1 MRFWRLLAVLLCLWG
16 LAGCGAL
23 PAAEQ
28 SGDEAPPAVEAAAP
42 ETDGGLSAA
51 MLERE
56 ARTLTEEEVRA
67 AYDRAETAYGWF
79 YLETL
84 PSGPETQEVDGWT
97 YQRVDYPGME
107 NLADLRAYLRG
118 LFSEE
123 LVDDLLA
130 EGGSH
135 PLYRDVDG
143 VLYVLPT
150 SRERDPSTGAGDRHP
165 RWSTTGET
173 AYSVEVTVDLLDQ
186 RGAVTGVEGYVFPY
200 EFVEDHW
207 VFTDFRLVD

>member
-84 PSGPETQEVDGWT
+84 PSGPQTQEVDGWT
-97 YQRVDYPGME
+97 YERVDYPGME
-107 NLADLRAYLRG
+107 NLAYLQAYLRG
-118 LFSEE
+118 LFSNEM
-123 LVDDLLA
+123 VDDLLA
-130 EGGSH
+130 VGGSH

-143 VLYVLPT
+143 VLYVLP
-150 SRERDPSTGAGDRHP
+150 SGRERDPSKGAAVIQVEH
-165 RWSTTGET
+165 TGET
-173 AYSVEVTVDLLDQ
+173 AYSVDVTVDLLDEN
-186 RGAVTGVEGYVFPY
+186 GETVTGVECYAFPY

-207 VFTDFRLVD
+207 VFTDFRMVY

>member
-84 PSGPETQEVDGWT
+84 PSGPQTQEVDGWT
-97 YQRVDYPGME
+97 YERVVYPAWRIWQIFRPICGDCFPRRWWTICWLWEDPIPFTGMWTE
-107 NLADLRAYLRG
+107 
-118 LFSEE
+118 
-123 LVDDLLA
+123 
-130 EGGSH
+130 
-135 PLYRDVDG
+135 
-143 VLYVLPT
+143 VLYVLP
-150 SRERDPSTGAGDRHP
+150 SGREAGSLQGRGRDPGSSTRGRRHIP
-165 RWSTTGET
+165 WM
-173 AYSVEVTVDLLDQ
+173 
-186 RGAVTGVEGYVFPY
+186 
-200 EFVEDHW
+200 
-207 VFTDFRLVD
+207 

>member
-84 PSGPETQEVDGWT
+84 PSGPQTQEVDGWT
-97 YQRVDYPGME
+97 Y
-107 NLADLRAYLRG
+107 
-118 LFSEE
+118 E
-123 LVDDLLA
+123 LSLI
-130 EGGSH
+130 H
-135 PLYRDVDG
+135 I
-143 VLYVLPT
+143 
-150 SRERDPSTGAGDRHP
+150 
-165 RWSTTGET
+165 
-173 AYSVEVTVDLLDQ
+173 
-186 RGAVTGVEGYVFPY
+186 
-200 EFVEDHW
+200 
-207 VFTDFRLVD
+207 